1 MKIIRLSETD
11 STNHY
16 LRQCVEG
23 DEEVVVT
30 ADFQTAGR
38 GQGTNTW
45 ESERGQNLL
54 FSMRVGGQ
62 GVAVARQFLLSMAH
76 ALAVHEALSR
86 HTGNVSIKWP
96 NDIYW
101 LDKKI
106 AGTLI
111 EVNVGRQGISSLLIG
126 TGINVNQEVFRSN
139 APNPVSLR
147 QIVGH
152 SVDREQLLHDIVESQ
167 QKYQRML
174 AAGEYKQIVSS
185 YHERLYRR
193 EGYHPYRDAQ
203 GPFEAQLERVADDG
217 RLLLIDK
224 DGRHR
229 EYRFKEVQFII

>member
-30 ADFQTAGR
+30 TDFQTAGR

-126 TGINVNQEVFRSN
+126 TGINVNQEVFRSD

-152 SVDREQLLHDIVESQ
+152 SVDREQLLHDIMESQ

-174 AAGEYKQIVSS
+174 AAGEYKQIVGS

-203 GPFEAQLERVADDG
+203 GPFEARLERVADDG